1 MRWDGWLFGST
12 ELQLELGAVCQV
24 TNQPAWPRLGQTVWK
39 QSKSLNQSRRSKQ
52 PSNSQE
58 WKVFTGIPQ
67 ISTLRKKR
75 FFNVINFLPLNQ
87 WLGRSS
93 HDDRSHHHHPP
104 AIHQAIMIMFCIIR
118 HKTGGQAGPVRHRGR
133 AVDRKGLRLRLISA
147 PLNHR
152 LNQFSAHKLPPTCWL
167 TDIGRHVR
175 QRLWQWIYRKPNFG
189 SWLFHNFNSWV
200 LCPLSFD
207 IVRRLKHHD
216 FSQQEFQLAYSRL
229 YDFLM
234 AEGSKTY
241 CCGGHLSILPNL
253 LLFPYIMPD
262 PSMPATGPSCRLKL
276 L

>member
-12 ELQLELGAVCQV
+12 ELLLELGAVCQV

-58 WKVFTGIPQ
+58 WMVFTGIPQ

-118 HKTGGQAGPVRHRGR
+118 HKTGGQAGPARHRGR
-133 AVDRKGLRLRLISA
+133 AVDRKGLTET
-147 PLNHR
+147 
-152 LNQFSAHKLPPTCWL
+152 K
-167 TDIGRHVR
+167 TDIRSSKSSF
-175 QRLWQWIYRKPNFG
+175 KPIFCTQT
-189 SWLFHNFNSWV
+189 S
-200 LCPLSFD
+200 
-207 IVRRLKHHD
+207 
-216 FSQQEFQLAYSRL
+216 A
-229 YDFLM
+229 
-234 AEGSKTY
+234 
-241 CCGGHLSILPNL
+241 NL
-253 LLFPYIMPD
+253 LVDRYRPPCQTAIMTMDLQETQFWLLAVSQFQFVSSVSLVIRHCSPFETSWFFTTRVPAGLFQVIW
-262 PSMPATGPSCRLKL
+262 L
-276 L
+276 LDGWG